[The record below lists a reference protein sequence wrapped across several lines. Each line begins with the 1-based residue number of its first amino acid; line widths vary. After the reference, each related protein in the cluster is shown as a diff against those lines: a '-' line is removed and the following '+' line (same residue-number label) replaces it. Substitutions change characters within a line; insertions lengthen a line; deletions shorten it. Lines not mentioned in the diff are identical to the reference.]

1 MKKTIIF
8 IVLTTFLLTGCF
20 ASNSA
25 HVIGSNQ
32 TQLEM
37 RNYQS
42 RKFDTNDKTMVM
54 RAIVATMQDLGFI
67 INQADYNIGTV
78 SGSSFS
84 DMSTLTVTVRDMN
97 SKQLIVRVI
106 AQHNRKLIQE
116 PKAYNNFFDS
126 LSKSLFLEAHEI
138 E

>member
-1 MKKTIIF
+1 MVLTIIF
-8 IVLTTFLLTGCF
+8 LTGCY
-20 ASNSA
+20 ANNA
-25 HVIGSNQ
+25 AYVVGSNQ
-32 TQLEM
+32 TQLDM

-42 RKFDTNDKTMVM
+42 RKFDTNDKKMVM
-54 RAIVATMQDLGFI
+54 RAVVATMQDLGFI
-67 INQADYNIGTV
+67 INQADFNIGTI
-78 SGSSFS
+78 SGSSFN
-84 DMSTLTVTVRDMN
+84 DTSTLTVTVRDIN

-116 PKAYNNFFDS
+116 PKAYSNFFSS

>member
-1 MKKTIIF
+1 MNKTIIF
-8 IVLTTFLLTGCF
+8 MISTIIFLTGCF

-32 TQLEM
+32 SQVEM

-42 RKFDTNDKTMVM
+42 RKFDTNDKKLVM
-54 RAIVATMQDLGFI
+54 RAVVSTMQDLGFI

-78 SGSSFS
+78 SGSSFTN
-84 DMSTLTVTVRDMN
+84 MSTLTITVRDIN
-97 SKQLIVRVI
+97 SKQLIVRAI
-106 AQHNRKLIQE
+106 AQHNRNLIQDH
-116 PKAYNNFFDS
+116 KAYSNFFES

>member
-8 IVLTTFLLTGCF
+8 IVLTTFFLTGCF

-25 HVIGSNQ
+25 YVLGSNQ

-42 RKFDTNDKTMVM
+42 RKFDTNDKKMVM
-54 RAIVATMQDLGFI
+54 RAVVATMQDLGFI

-84 DMSTLTVTVRDMN
+84 NLSTLTVTVRDMN

-116 PKAYNNFFDS
+116 PKAYNNFFES